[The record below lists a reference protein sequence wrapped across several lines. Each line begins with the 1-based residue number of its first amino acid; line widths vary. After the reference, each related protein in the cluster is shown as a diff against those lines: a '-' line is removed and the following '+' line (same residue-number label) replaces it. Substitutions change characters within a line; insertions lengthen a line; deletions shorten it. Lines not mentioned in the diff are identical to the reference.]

1 MNILSITGPIYLVIL
16 GGFLSVRLGLF
27 EKRDTRAL
35 GTFVANFCVPALLFR
50 TLGSRDID
58 EVLDLRYML
67 AYACGSL
74 TVLLGTY
81 FGMRRLRG
89 AVSAK
94 AALLGLGMSSS
105 NSAYIGF
112 PIASQLLGPAAAAGL
127 ALVMLVENV
136 LMVPLALAL
145 AEGSEGGRRSWRDAL
160 APLRR
165 LARNP
170 MILAIV
176 AGFSVALLDLEVPD
190 VLARTVQLVA
200 AAASPTSLFVIGG
213 TLVGL
218 RLRGVRREVA
228 LITFGKLVLH
238 PLAVLLFLEL
248 LRPSDAS
255 LRTAAVIYAMV
266 PMLSIYPILAQ
277 KYHLEELAAAALLV
291 TTVAAFGSISLWLWV
306 LHALLGWR

>member
-1 MNILSITGPIYLVIL
+1 MNILSITGPIYLIIA

-35 GTFVANFCVPALLFR
+35 GTFVANFCLPALLFR
-50 TLGSRDID
+50 TLGSRNID
-58 EVLDLRYML
+58 DVLDLRYML
-67 AYACGSL
+67 AYAFGSL

-81 FGMRRLRG
+81 FVMRRLRG
-89 AVSAK
+89 ALSAK

-145 AEGSEGGRRSWRDAL
+145 AESSEGGHRSWRDAL

-170 MILAIV
+170 MILAIA
-176 AGFSVALLDLEVPD
+176 AGFMVALLDVEVPE
-190 VLARTVQLVA
+190 VIARTVQIVA

-228 LITFGKLVLH
+228 LVTFGKLVVH

-248 LRPSDAS
+248 LRPADAS
-255 LRTAAVIYAMV
+255 LRTAGVIYAMV

-277 KYHLEELAAAALLV
+277 KYHLEDFAAAALLV
-291 TTVAAFGSISLWLWV
+291 TTVVAFGSISLWLWV
-306 LHALLGWR
+306 LHTLLGWS

>member
-200 AAASPTSLFVIGG
+200 AVAERCGSSPQSLAHILFGPPPASDPD
-213 TLVGL
+213 LVNL
-218 RLRGVRREVA
+218 AHELDNIERQVA
-228 LITFGKLVLH
+228 Q
-238 PLAVLLFLEL
+238 
-248 LRPSDAS
+248 S
-255 LRTAAVIYAMV
+255 
-266 PMLSIYPILAQ
+266 
-277 KYHLEELAAAALLV
+277 
-291 TTVAAFGSISLWLWV
+291 
-306 LHALLGWR
+306 

>member
-1 MNILSITGPIYLVIL
+1 MNILSITGPIYLIIA

-67 AYACGSL
+67 AYAFGSL

-89 AVSAK
+89 AASAK

-127 ALVMLVENV
+127 ALVMLIENV

-145 AEGSEGGRRSWRDAL
+145 AEGGEGGRRSWRDAL

-190 VLARTVQLVA
+190 VLARTVQIVA

-248 LRPSDAS
+248 LRPADAS

-266 PMLSIYPILAQ
+266 PMLSIYPIVAQ

-291 TTVAAFGSISLWLWV
+291 TTVVAFGSISLWLWV

>member
-1 MNILSITGPIYLVIL
+1 MNILSITGPIYLIIA

-35 GTFVANFCVPALLFR
+35 GTFVANFCLPALLFR
-50 TLGSRDID
+50 TLGSRNID
-58 EVLDLRYML
+58 DVLDLRYML
-67 AYACGSL
+67 AYAFGSL

-81 FGMRRLRG
+81 FVMRRLRG
-89 AVSAK
+89 ALSAK

-145 AEGSEGGRRSWRDAL
+145 AESSEGGHRSWRDAL

-170 MILAIV
+170 MILAIA
-176 AGFSVALLDLEVPD
+176 AGFMVALLDVEVPE
-190 VLARTVQLVA
+190 VIARTVQIVA

-228 LITFGKLVLH
+228 LVTFGKLVLH

-248 LRPSDAS
+248 LRPADAS
-255 LRTAAVIYAMV
+255 LRTAGVIYAMV

-277 KYHLEELAAAALLV
+277 KYHLEDFAAAALLV
-291 TTVAAFGSISLWLWV
+291 TTVVAFGSISLWLWV
-306 LHALLGWR
+306 LHTLLGWS

>member
-1 MNILSITGPIYLVIL
+1 MNILSITGPIYLVIV

-306 LHALLGWR
+306 LHALLGWK

>member
-238 PLAVLLFLEL
+238 PLAVLLLLEL